1 MKYKYSFEM
10 KLVQFA
16 LVMANT
22 AYMSFTFCFDH
33 FSDQEAI

>member
-1 MKYKYSFEM
+1 M

-16 LVMANT
+16 LVISSIMANT